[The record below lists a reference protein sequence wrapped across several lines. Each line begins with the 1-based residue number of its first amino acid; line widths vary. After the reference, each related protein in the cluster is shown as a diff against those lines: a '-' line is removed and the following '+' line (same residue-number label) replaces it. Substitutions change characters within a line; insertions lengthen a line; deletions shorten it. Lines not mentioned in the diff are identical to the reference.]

1 MTLPSAPNSI
11 SMSQVN
17 TELGRSSTAS
27 INLNESAVRTLAG
40 IASGT
45 ISMNDLRGKSAF
57 TLAFNNVFNISVI
70 NGQQTSSP
78 LEAAYIMNPDATCN
92 KYNATFYGNAGP
104 TAWGSPTGGSPGNNF
119 ETRLY
124 IEAAYIEEGYGNYA
138 QFAGANISNGFVG
151 YTSWY
156 GLSTARSLFV
166 YCAGQSVAII
176 GTLYIRNTSTLV
188 EISRAIYVGADQT
201 V

>member
-17 TELGRSSTAS
+17 TELVRSSTAS

-40 IASGT
+40 VASGA
-45 ISMNDLRGKSAF
+45 ISMNDLRGKSSF
-57 TLAFNNVFNISVI
+57 TLAFNSAVSISVI

-78 LEAAYIMNPDATCN
+78 LEAAYEITTSGTCN
-92 KYNATFYGNAGP
+92 KIGATSYGNAGP
-104 TAWGSPTGGSPGNNF
+104 TAWGSPTGGSPGNSF

-124 IEAAYIEEGYGNYA
+124 IDAAYVTPGYGNYA
-138 QFAGANISNGFVG
+138 RFAGVNIADGFVG

-156 GLSTARSLFV
+156 SLSVARSLV
-166 YCAGQSVAII
+166 AYCAGQSVVVS
-176 GTLYIRNTSTLV
+176 GTLYIRNTSSLA